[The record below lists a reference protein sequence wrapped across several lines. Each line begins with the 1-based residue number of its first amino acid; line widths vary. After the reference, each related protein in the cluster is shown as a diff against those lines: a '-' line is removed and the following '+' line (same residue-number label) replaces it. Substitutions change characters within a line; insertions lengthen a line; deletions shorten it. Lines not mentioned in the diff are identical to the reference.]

1 MARAIA
7 ASGHAVWGHPRT
19 VAEVIIWRLDQATI
33 TRQQVMNQARANLL
47 LLEEVGGLPA
57 YVIDATRLPS

>member
-7 ASGHAVWGHPRT
+7 ASGHAVWGYPRT
-19 VAEVIIWRLDQATI
+19 VAEVIIWRLDQASI
-33 TRQQVMNQARANLL
+33 TRQQVRNQARAYLQL
-47 LLEEVGGLPA
+47 SQEVGGLPA